1 METLRDVLDLDGDE
15 IANLLCK
22 GQNGAWP
29 PRPVNVTRLIKQAS
43 RLWKTGS
50 YDTADIAHIL
60 KVHESEIWIRM
71 DRIRKAQ

>member
-1 METLRDVLDLDGDE
+1 METLRDVLDLECDE
-15 IANLLCK
+15 IANVRCK

-29 PRPVNVTRLIKQAS
+29 FRPVNVTALISKAGN
-43 RLWKTGS
+43 LWRTGS

-71 DRIRKAQ
+71 DRIRRAP